1 MSSSVKKYLCRAFA
15 AVIMAG
21 MWALPVAVLAGG
33 CAAPKQQRLAE
44 GTGAVVGEIK
54 ARPHKDYL
62 KKAKDKAQDSGLNEG
77 NADSYGSFS
86 SSGKIVYNETMVNYG
101 RIEVYAILL
110 NPAAEPG
117 NRHEVKA
124 KKDGGL
130 HPEALAVAKGDII
143 HIKNESTQ
151 PLTFFLADINGGD
164 IQDVPELAP
173 GDSADM
179 TVELVGDLELATDE
193 DERLSVAVLSREGL
207 QSRRIQSGS
216 SYEFLDVPPGEYDL
230 LFWYWRLGSLN
241 QKVTIVEGQRTQV
254 DGVLSVDTIVR

>member
-1 MSSSVKKYLCRAFA
+1 
-15 AVIMAG
+15 MAG

-130 HPEALAVAKGDII
+130 HPEALAVAKDDII

-216 SYEFLDVPPGEYDL
+216 SYKFLDVPPGEYDL

>member
-1 MSSSVKKYLCRAFA
+1 
-15 AVIMAG
+15 MAG

-230 LFWYWRLGSLN
+230 LLWYWRLGSLN

>member
-1 MSSSVKKYLCRAFA
+1 MKKYLCRACA

-21 MWALPVAVLAGG
+21 RWALPVAVLAGG
-33 CAAPKQQRLAE
+33 CAAPQQQRLAE
-44 GTGAVVGEIK
+44 WTGAVVGEIK

-143 HIKNESTQ
+143 
-151 PLTFFLADINGGD
+151 
-164 IQDVPELAP
+164 
-173 GDSADM
+173 
-179 TVELVGDLELATDE
+179 
-193 DERLSVAVLSREGL
+193 
-207 QSRRIQSGS
+207 
-216 SYEFLDVPPGEYDL
+216 
-230 LFWYWRLGSLN
+230 
-241 QKVTIVEGQRTQV
+241 
-254 DGVLSVDTIVR
+254 

>member
-1 MSSSVKKYLCRAFA
+1 
-15 AVIMAG
+15 MAG

>member
-62 KKAKDKAQDSGLNEG
+62 TKAKDKAQDSGLNEG
-77 NADSYGSFS
+77 NAGSYGSFS
-86 SSGKIVYNETMVNYG
+86 SRGKIVYNETMVNYG

>member
-230 LFWYWRLGSLN
+230 LLWYWRLGSLN

>member
-33 CAAPKQQRLAE
+33 CAAPNQPRLAE

-54 ARPHKDYL
+54 ARPHKEYL

-77 NADSYGSFS
+77 NAGSYGSFS

-143 HIKNESTQ
+143 
-151 PLTFFLADINGGD
+151 
-164 IQDVPELAP
+164 
-173 GDSADM
+173 
-179 TVELVGDLELATDE
+179 
-193 DERLSVAVLSREGL
+193 
-207 QSRRIQSGS
+207 
-216 SYEFLDVPPGEYDL
+216 
-230 LFWYWRLGSLN
+230 
-241 QKVTIVEGQRTQV
+241 
-254 DGVLSVDTIVR
+254 

>member
-1 MSSSVKKYLCRAFA
+1 VSSSVKKYLCRAFA